1 MMSIVN
7 TFEPATG
14 NFQAVQVQK
23 QEQLPHFCSGPGL
36 PVLSPETVSRQ
47 KADAHW
53 LLTNTGGE
61 LVARCSLW
69 WRAAPVYRRQ
79 QLGLIGHYGA
89 SQPQAAAQLLSLA
102 CQQLAANGCT
112 MAVGPMDGNT
122 WHSYRLVTDRGSEPP
137 FFLEPGHP
145 PDWPLHFAGSGFTIL
160 SQYYSA
166 VVPDLS
172 RSGVGNDPRLAR
184 AAARAAARGLR
195 IRSLRLEHFETE
207 LDQIYAIALAGF
219 RKNFLY
225 TPISKADFK
234 ALYYPL
240 RAYIQPEL
248 ILIAEQDGRAI
259 GFIFA
264 VPDLLQSRRRVEMD
278 TVIIKTVAVHPEHQS
293 AGLGSLLVGR
303 CQEVAGDLGYRRAI
317 HALMYEQNASRKI
330 SRRHETQLI
339 RRYALFAR
347 EL

>member
-1 MMSIVN
+1 MMSVIN
-7 TFEPATG
+7 TFEPATST
-14 NFQAVQVQK
+14 FQAIQVQK
-23 QEQLPHFCSGPGL
+23 QEQLSDFCSGPGL
-36 PVLSPETVSRQ
+36 PALSPEAVSRQ
-47 KADAHW
+47 NADAHW
-53 LLTNTGGE
+53 LLTNAEGE

-69 WRAAPVYRRQ
+69 WSATPVHRCH

-89 SQPQAAAQLLSLA
+89 SHPQAAAQLLSLA
-102 CQQLAANGCT
+102 CQQLAASGCT

-122 WHSYRLVTDRGSEPP
+122 WHSYRLVTDRGNAPP
-137 FFLEPGHP
+137 FFLEPGNP
-145 PDWPLHFAGSGFTIL
+145 DDWPHHFAQSGFTVL

-172 RSGVGNDPRLAR
+172 GSRPRNDSRLTR
-184 AAARAAARGLR
+184 AAARAAGRGIS
-195 IRSLRLEHFETE
+195 IRSLRLECFEAE
-207 LDQIYAIALAGF
+207 LHHIYGLALAGF
-219 RKNFLY
+219 RENFLY
-225 TPISKADFK
+225 TAISEADFK
-234 ALYYPL
+234 ALYDPL
-240 RAYIQPEL
+240 RPYIQPEL

-264 VPDLLQSRRRVEMD
+264 VPDLLQSRRASEVD

-303 CQEVAGDLGYRRAI
+303 CQEAANDLGYQRAI
-317 HALMYEQNASRKI
+317 HALMYERNASRKI

-347 EL
+347 DL

>member
-1 MMSIVN
+1 MMSMGN
-7 TFEPATG
+7 TFESATA
-14 NFQAVQVQK
+14 NFQAIKAQT
-23 QEQLPHFCSGPGL
+23 QEQLLHFCSGPGL
-36 PVLSPETVSRQ
+36 PALSPETVLRQ
-47 KADAHW
+47 NADAHW
-53 LLTNTGGE
+53 LLTDAEDE

-69 WRAAPVYRRQ
+69 WSATPVYRHH

-89 SQPQAAAQLLSLA
+89 SHPQAAVQLLSLA
-102 CQQLAANGCT
+102 CQQLAASGCT
-112 MAVGPMDGNT
+112 MAVGPIDGNT
-122 WHSYRLVTDRGSEPP
+122 WHSYRLVTDRGSAPP
-137 FFLEPGHP
+137 FFLEPDHP
-145 PDWPLHFAGSGFTIL
+145 DDWPLHIVQSGFTIL

-172 RSGVGNDPRLAR
+172 GSRARNDSRLAR
-184 AAARAAARGLR
+184 AAARAAGRGIR
-195 IRSLRLEHFETE
+195 IRSLRLECFEAE
-207 LDQIYAIALAGF
+207 LHQIYAIALAGF

-225 TPISKADFK
+225 TPIAEADFK
-234 ALYYPL
+234 ALYDPL

-264 VPDLLQSRRRVEMD
+264 VPDLLQSQHALEVD

>member
-1 MMSIVN
+1 MMNMVN
-7 TFEPATG
+7 TFEPATE
-14 NFQAVQVQK
+14 NFQVVQVQK

-36 PVLSPETVSRQ
+36 PVLRPELVSRQ
-47 KADAHW
+47 NADAHW

-69 WRAAPVYRRQ
+69 WRATPVYRRH

-89 SQPQAAAQLLSLA
+89 SHPQAAAQLLSLA
-102 CQQLAANGCT
+102 CQQLAARGCT
-112 MAVGPMDGNT
+112 MVVGPMDGNT
-122 WHSYRLVTDRGSEPP
+122 WHSYRLVSDRGSEPP
-137 FFLEPGHP
+137 FFLEPSHP
-145 PDWPLHFAGSGFTIL
+145 SAWPLHFAESGFTIL

-166 VVPDLS
+166 VVPDLNG
-172 RSGVGNDPRLAR
+172 SGVENDPRLVR

-195 IRSLRLEHFETE
+195 IRSLRLDHFEAE
-207 LDQIYAIALAGF
+207 LHQIYAIALAGF

-225 TPISKADFK
+225 TPISEADFK

-240 RAYIQPEL
+240 RSYIQPEL

-264 VPDLLQSRRRVEMD
+264 VPDLLQSRRGVEVD

-293 AGLGSLLVGR
+293 AGLGNLLVAR
-303 CQEVAGDLGYRRAI
+303 CHEVAGDLGYRRAI
-317 HALMYEQNASRKI
+317 HALMHERNVSRKI
-330 SRRHETQLI
+330 SRRHETQRI

-347 EL
+347 EV